1 VLSLT
6 THIQLQSR
14 RQSIRA
20 YLLRLTMKEDADVSE
35 MPKSQKI
42 SMKLSMRMRLRREQ
56 RNHERSKTTTA

>member
-42 SMKLSMRMRLRREQ
+42 SSKKLSMRMLSAERREP
-56 RNHERSKTTTA
+56 

>member
-6 THIQLQSR
+6 TYLQLQSR
-14 RQSIRA
+14 RQSMRA

-42 SMKLSMRMRLRREQ
+42 SRKLSMRMFLRGEK
-56 RNHERSKTTTA
+56 RNHERSKTTIA

>member
-1 VLSLT
+1 VLSLK

-20 YLLRLTMKEDADVSE
+20 YFLRLTMKEDADVSE

-42 SMKLSMRMRLRREQ
+42 SRKLSMRMFLRREK
-56 RNHERSKTTTA
+56 RNHECSKTTIA